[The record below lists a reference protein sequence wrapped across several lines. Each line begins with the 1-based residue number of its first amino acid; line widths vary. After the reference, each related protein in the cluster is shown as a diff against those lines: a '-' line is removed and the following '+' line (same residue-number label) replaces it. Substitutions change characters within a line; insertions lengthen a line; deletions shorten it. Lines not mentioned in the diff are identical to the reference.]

1 MHSFQMVA
9 LLRWQALDAES
20 YANGAGLLFPLGG
33 GETRLPRTLRPGFGP
48 TAYCTRAVQAFLVV
62 RHLCRSLT
70 GSITAAGTAATS
82 SGSSSS
88 GELLIAV
95 EPAIARIAAGAQ
107 PLPDSAAAASLAAAA
122 AAASSASGSFSDS
135 CSSAAAAAGVHWAVA
150 GELLPL
156 AGRRRL
162 CCRLQ
167 AQLGGSTSVSSAAA
181 ESALSSSAHSSSS
194 NSGHSGSGHG
204 GSSHGGS
211 SSSNSS
217 SSFNMCLVLDD
228 PMQLLLVAYEGPA
241 IVQQPTANG
250 SSSSNSSTHASTSRR
265 SPPPAPQHE
274 LGRIVGAIP
283 YAHAAAVS
291 HGLDRRAVELWAERS
306 SAVNSGLTAA
316 VIVQQQEQQ
325 LVPASALQAR
335 PSQSGAAVVAAA
347 AAAVM
352 NASAAAL
359 ASAAAAVTGLPMANS
374 SSSSST
380 NNSSDPAQPHIV
392 LTMETSGD
400 RAAVCAHVDSCRR
413 ALSCARLAALQDL
426 LRQVIDALAVE
437 GFEGASP
444 SSTAP
449 GSPEPACE

>member
-1 MHSFQMVA
+1 LQTLKF
-9 LLRWQALDAES
+9 WECQALDAES

-48 TAYCTRAVQAFLVV
+48 TAYCTRAVHAFLVV
-62 RHLCRSLT
+62 RHLCRSLA
-70 GSITAAGTAATS
+70 GSITTASTAATS
-82 SGSSSS
+82 STSSST

-107 PLPDSAAAASLAAAA
+107 PLPDSAAAALLAAA
-122 AAASSASGSFSDS
+122 AAASSSASGSFADS
-135 CSSAAAAAGVHWAVA
+135 RSSAAAADAAAGVHWAVA

-167 AQLGGSTSVSSAAA
+167 AQLGGSTTVSSAAA
-181 ESALSSSAHSSSS
+181 ESALSGSAHSNSCS
-194 NSGHSGSGHG
+194 SGHGGHG
-204 GSSHGGS
+204 GSSHGS
-211 SSSNSS
+211 SSHS

-250 SSSSNSSTHASTSRR
+250 TSSSNSSSSHGSNSSRR
-265 SPPPAPQHE
+265 SPSPAPQHE

-306 SAVNSGLTAA
+306 SAVNSGLTTAA
-316 VIVQQQEQQ
+316 TVQQQEQ

-374 SSSSST
+374 SSGTSSSA
-380 NNSSDPAQPHIV
+380 SSDPAQPHIV
-392 LTMETSGD
+392 LIMETSAD

-437 GFEGASP
+437 GFGGGSP

>member
-1 MHSFQMVA
+1 
-9 LLRWQALDAES
+9 
-20 YANGAGLLFPLGG
+20 
-33 GETRLPRTLRPGFGP
+33 
-48 TAYCTRAVQAFLVV
+48 VV

-70 GSITAAGTAATS
+70 GSITAASTTAST
-82 SGSSSS
+82 SSSS
-88 GELLIAV
+88 SGGELLIAV
-95 EPAIARIAAGAQ
+95 EPALARIAAGAQ

-122 AAASSASGSFSDS
+122 AAGSTGTSFAE
-135 CSSAAAAAGVHWAVA
+135 CSSAAASDAAGVHWAAA

-167 AQLGGSTSVSSAAA
+167 AQLGGSTSVSSAVAD
-181 ESALSSSAHSSSS
+181 SASLSSSAHSSSS
-194 NSGHSGSGHG
+194 GHGGSGHG
-204 GSSHGGS
+204 GSSS
-211 SSSNSS
+211 SC

-241 IVQQPTANG
+241 SVQQPTANG
-250 SSSSNSSTHASTSRR
+250 SSSSSSHGSSTTGRR
-265 SPPPAPQHE
+265 SPSPAPQHE

-306 SAVNSGLTAA
+306 SAVNSGLTTAA
-316 VIVQQQEQQ
+316 QQQQEQQQQQ

-374 SSSSST
+374 NAGSSSSSA
-380 NNSSDPAQPHIV
+380 SSDPAQPHIV
-392 LTMETSGD
+392 LVMESPAD

-437 GFEGASP
+437 GFGGASP
-444 SSTAP
+444 VSTAP

>member
-1 MHSFQMVA
+1 
-9 LLRWQALDAES
+9 
-20 YANGAGLLFPLGG
+20 
-33 GETRLPRTLRPGFGP
+33 
-48 TAYCTRAVQAFLVV
+48 
-62 RHLCRSLT
+62 
-70 GSITAAGTAATS
+70 
-82 SGSSSS
+82 
-88 GELLIAV
+88 
-95 EPAIARIAAGAQ
+95 
-107 PLPDSAAAASLAAAA
+107 
-122 AAASSASGSFSDS
+122 
-135 CSSAAAAAGVHWAVA
+135 
-150 GELLPL
+150 
-156 AGRRRL
+156 
-162 CCRLQ
+162 
-167 AQLGGSTSVSSAAA
+167 
-181 ESALSSSAHSSSS
+181 
-194 NSGHSGSGHG
+194 
-204 GSSHGGS
+204 
-211 SSSNSS
+211 
-217 SSFNMCLVLDD
+217 
-228 PMQLLLVAYEGPA
+228 
-241 IVQQPTANG
+241 VQQPTANG
-250 SSSSNSSTHASTSRR
+250 TSSSSSSSHSSSASRR
-265 SPPPAPQHE
+265 SPSPAPQHE